1 MIENIYYKK
10 KLYAIIIKN
19 KYRTKKGVNFFS
31 TPNLPQQFGYI
42 NHKKDHHILPHIH
55 QKRKTKVLLTT
66 ELIFI
71 LKGIIR
77 VDFYTEKKNYLFSKK
92 IKKGELIFLMNGG
105 HGFKI
110 LKDAQMIE
118 VKQGPYQKIKD
129 KKKFKNIP
137 IDKIILR

>member
-10 KLYAIIIKN
+10 KLYAIIVKN
-19 KYRTKKGVNFFS
+19 KYREKKGVNFFS

-42 NHKKDHHILPHIH
+42 NHKKNHYILPHIH

-71 LKGIIR
+71 LKGI
-77 VDFYTEKKNYLFSKK
+77 V
-92 IKKGELIFLMNGG
+92 MMHGG

-129 KKKFKNIP
+129 KKKFKNNP
-137 IDKIILR
+137 IKKIILK